1 MRSDIF
7 LYKIKEVLSF
17 WEDHQQK
24 EKFTAK
30 NVNLHMLKIV
40 FIKVIWKNM
49 LKTMAI

>member
-1 MRSDIF
+1 MSKQKGQTSIMRSDLF

-17 WEDHQQK
+17 WEEHQQK

-40 FIKVIWKNM
+40 FIKVI
-49 LKTMAI
+49 